1 MMTKAQRRRK
11 KIVSTTFDIL
21 RTRSE
26 ITLDNLVYELD
37 RKCVYTINRTCVA
50 MILAK
55 VEGIEKESLSDS
67 GRKFTVYTLK

>member
-1 MMTKAQRRRK
+1 MMTKAQRRRQ

-37 RKCVYTINRTCVA
+37 RKFVYTINRTRVA